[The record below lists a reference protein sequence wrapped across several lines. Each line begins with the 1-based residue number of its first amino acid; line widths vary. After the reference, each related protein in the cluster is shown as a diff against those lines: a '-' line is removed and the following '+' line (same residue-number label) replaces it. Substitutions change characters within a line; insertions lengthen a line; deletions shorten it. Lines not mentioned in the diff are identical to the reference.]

1 MLLMAVVPE
10 LTFHLERLNLEMLIL
25 LLVQLVI
32 FHWVAAVLVLQAEEK
47 PVAAVGLLAL
57 RLLLGRAGCRPRPHP
72 TTGTTMTTTLSCG
85 PLGQNLGRIRC
96 IGFAP
101 WGP

>member
-1 MLLMAVVPE
+1 MLVGVVRLQADLVKE
-10 LTFHLERLNLEMLIL
+10 SFRVKLLKLKLETDNLKY
-25 LLVQLVI
+25 LVVNRR
-32 FHWVAAVLVLQAEEK
+32 LVLE
-47 PVAAVGLLAL
+47 
-57 RLLLGRAGCRPRPHP
+57 RAGCRPHPHP

-85 PLGQNLGRIRC
+85 PLGQNHGLIRC